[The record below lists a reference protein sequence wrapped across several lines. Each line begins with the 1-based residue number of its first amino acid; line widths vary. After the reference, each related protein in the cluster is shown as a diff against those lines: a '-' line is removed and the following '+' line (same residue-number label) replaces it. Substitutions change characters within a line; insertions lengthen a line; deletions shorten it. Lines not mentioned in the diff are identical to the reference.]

1 MKKIFAS
8 LLIGSFGISFFP
20 AFAATTTTTNKADHF
35 EVSIQSPV
43 NIGEAT
49 DIVVNVLDKAGAVK
63 TDYVGTIYIVV
74 DNDSKATVPY
84 ADDGYT
90 FKTSDKGTITFSKG
104 LSFTKEGKMK
114 VTVIDAEDD
123 YLEWVASVTIIPGGT
138 STTWTKEIVTIT
150 SPDNNSEIPSDSTSV
165 TGSAKKNSK
174 IQFFL
179 NGTKVGESQTN
190 EDGSFVYELKKLEQE
205 QNVLQVKLLDGTD
218 KIIGESD
225 KISFKISTG
234 GPVFNTITIKEGKT
248 VAVGTLLNI
257 EISAE
262 AKLGE
267 VSATFGE
274 SAEILKETT
283 DGIYVG
289 TLTAPSSMGSFPI
302 SVSLKNDLG
311 KTTIK
316 NNAETIEI
324 TELPDLFKNIKTQVA
339 PQKTTFTFEVDTES
353 ADLAKFKFQY
363 GTESGSL
370 TKESITFDKEKI
382 KTDNNTYAWYISNL
396 DPQTKYVRI
405 IGLDKAGNELP
416 KMRASKI
423 FEVNLSLAAA
433 STCMVNNI
441 SGLTVTASADGTTTI
456 LSWDVAPDATSGYN
470 VYKRDI
476 DGQYTLIENVKTN
489 TYTIYI
495 SKDAV
500 KYDDFAVTGVCNEG
514 EGESPFLT
522 EATRVK
528 TGPTQILILLSLSA
542 LIGFF
547 VTRRKLIKAGK

>member
-1 MKKIFAS
+1 M
-8 LLIGSFGISFFP
+8 
-20 AFAATTTTTNKADHF
+20 
-35 EVSIQSPV
+35 
-43 NIGEAT
+43 
-49 DIVVNVLDKAGAVK
+49 
-63 TDYVGTIYIVV
+63 
-74 DNDSKATVPY
+74 
-84 ADDGYT
+84 
-90 FKTSDKGTITFSKG
+90 
-104 LSFTKEGKMK
+104 
-114 VTVIDAEDD
+114 
-123 YLEWVASVTIIPGGT
+123 
-138 STTWTKEIVTIT
+138 
-150 SPDNNSEIPSDSTSV
+150 
-165 TGSAKKNSK
+165 
-174 IQFFL
+174 
-179 NGTKVGESQTN
+179 
-190 EDGSFVYELKKLEQE
+190 
-205 QNVLQVKLLDGTD
+205 
-218 KIIGESD
+218 
-225 KISFKISTG
+225 
-234 GPVFNTITIKEGKT
+234 
-248 VAVGTLLNI
+248 AVGTLLNI

-262 AKLGE
+262 AKLRE

-274 SAEILKETT
+274 GTEILKETT

-289 TLTAPSSMGSFPI
+289 TLTAPSSIGSFPI
-302 SVSLKNDLG
+302 SISLKNNLG
-311 KTTIK
+311 KTTVK

-339 PQKTTFTFEVDTES
+339 PQKTTFTFEVDAEPL
-353 ADLAKFKFQY
+353 DLAKFKFQY

-382 KTDNNTYAWYISNL
+382 KTNDNTYTWYIPNL

-416 KMRASKI
+416 KMRASNI

-441 SGLTVTASADGTTTI
+441 SGLAVTAGADGTTTI
-456 LSWDVAPDATSGYN
+456 LSWDAAPDATSGYN
-470 VYKRDI
+470 IYKRDI

-495 SKDAV
+495 SKDVV